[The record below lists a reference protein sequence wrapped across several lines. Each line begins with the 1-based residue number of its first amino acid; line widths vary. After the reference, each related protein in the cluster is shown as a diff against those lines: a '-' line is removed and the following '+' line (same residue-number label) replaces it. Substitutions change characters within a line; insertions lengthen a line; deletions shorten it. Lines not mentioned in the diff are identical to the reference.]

1 MAKGQIY
8 IRKFPDE
15 SFYIGQT
22 SNADAENQYNRTA
35 AHTAAACHVN
45 IYKGQK
51 KAGDARWKK
60 ADTTG
65 PLDPEDQKIRD
76 LGLKNI
82 KYDFYDIDSG
92 NLTSLANEFTKAGFY
107 STRKGQ
113 RKITRQDKL
122 DIAEISFIYYYLNNN
137 HELLNRNQG
146 GKHSLAFC
154 PEKTAWGKALCET
167 LHAKGKIE
175 YSGEDVNLGINGET
189 GQVSLEANSLY
200 QLLDNKNEM
209 PESMQN
215 KIKEFIQAVANQY
228 IYQYF
233 PKQVASA
240 LGKAYSGSKGTNII
254 INSEMINEIIAKI
267 ADQNII
273 LTTIKESLRTSGENL
288 SYKGDKISRVITKI
302 ESKEKGDLI
311 TAIQEHYKNKTKWD
325 SLKTFKN
332 NLIKFLRSKKGISCY
347 YTCKIDYDNGYFT
360 WKESN
365 AISDA
370 IDNAVNGTKNDSVDW
385 EHRKYRMVYGVCFA
399 ICYYIYKNPTNVSG
413 LVLTV
418 DGQEVAV
425 RHPRGSGRNDWYST
439 YLLTQISDDLPDWVK
454 NNWIHYYDA
463 AMALYHETVHSSQ
476 MILHKR
482 DSKDKDPSKTN
493 RYYFSNLDL
502 NRDFKNTIKQLAG
515 FPHLQ
520 SKTKE
525 RGANELQGEYKGN
538 YYYYVSSGSIFELI
552 DAKNNFGV
560 DYIQRCYNDLYN
572 LS

>member
-8 IRKFPDE
+8 IRKFPDK
-15 SFYIGQT
+15 SFYVGQT
-22 SNADAENQYNRTA
+22 NNADAENQYNRTA

-82 KYDFYDIDSG
+82 NYDFYDIDSG

-175 YSGEDVNLGINGET
+175 YSGEDVNLGINGKT

-200 QLLDNKNEM
+200 QLLKNKNEM

-228 IYQYF
+228 IYQYL

-240 LGKAYSGSKGTNII
+240 FGKAYSGSEGANIVI
-254 INSEMINEIIAKI
+254 DSETINEIIAKI

-288 SYKGDKISRVITKI
+288 SYKGDKISRVITKV
-302 ESKEKGDLI
+302 ESKKSNLI
-311 TAIQEHYKNKTKWD
+311 TAIQEKFKNTKWR

-332 NLIKFLRSKKGISCY
+332 SLIKFLRSENGVSCY
-347 YTCKIDYDNGYFT
+347 YTCKIDYGNGYFT
-360 WKESN
+360 WKDSD
-365 AISDA
+365 AISSA
-370 IDNAVNGTKNDSVDW
+370 IDNAVNGDKNKSLDW

-399 ICYYIYKNPTNVSG
+399 ICYYIYQNQTNVNG

-476 MILHKR
+476 MILHNR

-502 NRDFKNTIKQLAG
+502 NRDFEGTIRQLAG

-525 RGANELQGEYKGN
+525 REANELQGEYKGN

-552 DAKNNFGV
+552 DAKNQFGV

>member
-15 SFYIGQT
+15 SFYVGQT
-22 SNADAENQYNRTA
+22 NNADAENQYNRTA

-82 KYDFYDIDSG
+82 DYDFYDIDSG
-92 NLTSLANEFTKAGFY
+92 NLTSLVNEFTKAGFY

-137 HELLNRNQG
+137 RELLNRNQG
-146 GKHSLAFC
+146 GKHNLTFC

-175 YSGEDVNLGINGET
+175 YSGKDVNLGINGET
-189 GQVSLEANSLY
+189 GQVSLEANSLH
-200 QLLDNKNEM
+200 QLLDNKNGM

-240 LGKAYSGSKGTNII
+240 FGKAYSGSKGTNII
-254 INSEMINEIIAKI
+254 IDSEMINEIIAEI

-288 SYKGDKISRVITKI
+288 LYKGKKISRVITKV
-302 ESKEKGDLI
+302 ESKKDNLI
-311 TAIQEHYKNKTKWD
+311 TAIQEHYKNKTKWR

-332 NLIKFLRSKKGISCY
+332 SLIKFLHSKDGVSCY
-347 YTCKIDYDNGYFT
+347 YTCKIYYDGYFT
-360 WKESN
+360 WDPN
-365 AISDA
+365 AISSA

-399 ICYYIYKNPTNVSG
+399 ICYYIYKHPTNVNG

-439 YLLTQISDDLPDWVK
+439 YLLTQISDDLPHWVK

-476 MILHKR
+476 MILHNR
-482 DSKDKDPSKTN
+482 DSKDRNPSKTN

-502 NRDFKNTIKQLAG
+502 NRDFEGTIKQLAG
-515 FPHLQ
+515 SPHLQ

-552 DAKNNFGV
+552 DAKNKFGV